1 MTLVAATAILLFP
14 WFTRHATQDPELEAG
29 WMIFALLLLAGTL
42 QSGYIPLSGILSQG
56 SFPWQQTLYLLWIFV
71 TNLLLN
77 VALVPLLGMW
87 GAAIST
93 AAVFVASV
101 FYLKHLVLKHMQL
114 RI

>member
-1 MTLVAATAILLFP
+1 
-14 WFTRHATQDPELEAG
+14 
-29 WMIFALLLLAGTL
+29 
-42 QSGYIPLSGILSQG
+42 
-56 SFPWQQTLYLLWIFV
+56 LYLLWIFV

-77 VALVPLLGMW
+77 LALVPLLGMW